1 MVNGLSRQIKRGKA
15 EYKFEL
21 KRREAT
27 CYGESSISEVVD
39 VPFGG
44 IQATMRFPQD
54 PVQNLELQ
62 RFFHKMRSLLLN
74 LQEFVQQNLAE
85 EISSILN
92 AFSEE
97 NMEDHTIL
105 EYLSTVQERVFS
117 GEKR

>member
-62 RFFHKMRSLLLN
+62 RGKHGGPHHLG
-74 LQEFVQQNLAE
+74 
-85 EISSILN
+85 ILIN
-92 AFSEE
+92 CPGKG
-97 NMEDHTIL
+97 
-105 EYLSTVQERVFS
+105 VFW
-117 GEKR
+117 